1 MKVIPTRLTV
11 GLLLLAAAIG
21 CNSSSDPGPSA
32 QGPSAPERSGSA
44 SGSVPAG
51 GLIVLNEQNF
61 DEQVLKSK
69 VPVLVDFWATWCGP
83 CRQLAPTIDALAT
96 DHAGRIK
103 VGKVDVDKNNALARK
118 YGITG
123 IPAVF
128 MFKDGQVVGQ
138 VVGLNSRETY
148 EALIKKA
155 APPAAKQ

>member
-1 MKVIPTRLTV
+1 MKVIPTRLTA
-11 GLLLLAAAIG
+11 GLLLLAAIG

-32 QGPSAPERSGSA
+32 QQSAPPRSGSA
-44 SGSVPAG
+44 AGGEG
-51 GLIVLNEQNF
+51 GLIVLGDLNF
-61 DEQVLKSK
+61 DAEVLKSK

-83 CRQLAPTIDALAT
+83 CRQIAPTIDALAT
-96 DHAGRIK
+96 DYAGRIK

-138 VVGLNSRETY
+138 VIGINSRETY

-155 APPAAKQ
+155 SPAGAR